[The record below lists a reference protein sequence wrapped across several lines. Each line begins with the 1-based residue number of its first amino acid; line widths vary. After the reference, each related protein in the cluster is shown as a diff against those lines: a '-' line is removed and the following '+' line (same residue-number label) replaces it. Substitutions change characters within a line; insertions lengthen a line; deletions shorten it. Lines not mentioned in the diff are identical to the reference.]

1 MGPECSGIV
10 PDVKFEADTKLR
22 SNRRLGAGPRLEW
35 GLLSDHAERRRGV
48 RWHRTR
54 RGEELAM
61 AITYGVLRGRP
72 DRYKREDNVSTPH
85 LQIRVLEASGQP
97 WRIAVNVQSD
107 TGSNVAFW
115 VVDPLVGH
123 PLLASLPGLASGFG
137 TVTRKADH
145 ALDYVKAPL
154 FDWKLGRSLPPSGHA
169 SSDDLQ
175 DLLSLYLD
183 QCKNAGGELYAF
195 GAKFDRNLHK
205 PIDIEFGNT
214 DGLHG
219 IHDIHLNQGN
229 VGAHAGENGAFQDG
243 GLILAFP
250 DRYLGLFLGFQT
262 QRIPTNASGNAV
274 PGATPISQILAGGP
288 VPTPTPTPAPAPAG
302 QPLVYIERALL
313 NPSGADPGRE
323 VVVLSSLATTEQK
336 LANWRLVDKNGRVT
350 PINVAIG
357 PGQSVLLTLDGN
369 GVQLGNN
376 GGTVTLQ
383 DDGNVQVDV
392 VTYTAADAS
401 PDDRYVRFRR

>member
-1 MGPECSGIV
+1 
-10 PDVKFEADTKLR
+10 
-22 SNRRLGAGPRLEW
+22 
-35 GLLSDHAERRRGV
+35 
-48 RWHRTR
+48 
-54 RGEELAM
+54 M
-61 AITYGVLRGRP
+61 AIMYGVLRGRP
-72 DRYKREDNVSTPH
+72 DRYKREDNTSTPH

-97 WRIAVNVQSD
+97 WRIAVNVQSQ

-123 PLLASLPGLASGFG
+123 PLLASLTDLPSGFKS
-137 TVTRKADH
+137 VTRNADH

-154 FDWKLGRSLPPSGHA
+154 FDWKLGRMLPPSGSA
-169 SSDDLQ
+169 SGDDLQ

-183 QCKNAGGELYAF
+183 QCKAAGGEVYAF

-205 PIDIEFGNT
+205 PIDLEFGNT

-229 VGAHAGENGAFQDG
+229 VDSHTDDNGAYHDG
-243 GLILAFP
+243 GLVLAFP
-250 DRYLGLFLGFQT
+250 DRYVGLFLGFQS
-262 QRIPTNASGNAV
+262 QRVPTDAAGNAA
-274 PGATPISQILAGGP
+274 PGAVPIGRILAGSP
-288 VPTPTPTPAPAPAG
+288 VPTPVPAIG
-302 QPLVYIERALL
+302 SFVYIERALL

-323 VVVLSSLATTEQK
+323 VVVLSSLATTPQK

-350 PINVAIG
+350 PIDLTIG

-376 GGTVTLQ
+376 GGTVRLL
-383 DDGNVQVDV
+383 DDGNGQVDV
-392 VTYTAADAS
+392 VTYTGADAAT
-401 PDDRYVRFRR
+401 DDRYVRFRR